1 MKKLLFFFIALTLS
15 FQFVDAQTLAFP
27 TAEGYG
33 KFAKGGRGGKVVFV
47 ENLDDYIAY
56 NNLEAPIPGSF
67 RWALKQ
73 YPGEPL
79 TIIFR
84 VSGTILLKP
93 YIVSGRNQNDI
104 RSSRPNL
111 TIAGQTAPG
120 EGITIR
126 NSKVNLGGSV
136 DLIVRNIR
144 FRIGENAADGT
155 FIPGG
160 SMGCENAVNVIFD
173 HCVFGWSGEENI
185 TMYDNR
191 FTTVQ
196 WSMMHEGLYD
206 DGHGKGNRSYGG
218 QCGGVNST
226 WHHNLFAHNQSR
238 SPRINGARTDNET
251 RVFIE
256 FINNVIYNWGSSGG
270 IYGAD
275 INVGSTRSHTANY
288 VGNYY
293 KPGPATPS
301 TKYFFS
307 NYIVNG
313 ANYPK
318 WYLSGNYMHGVP
330 SANTNNWN
338 AFEIRWSGS
347 PGTALPTKADL
358 ASDTLLFP
366 PSNIYYNAAWIG
378 YEPYRI
384 NISSAENAYQSILEK
399 VGTYNRDSVERRI
412 IRELKEGT
420 ATFKASRGTFGIID
434 KSTDAEGFLT
444 YKQAEPPVDADRD
457 GMADNW
463 EVANG
468 LNPNN
473 SEDRNLV
480 TPEGYTA
487 LEVYLNSLMGEYIV
501 PNFTGVKNI
510 KQTFFSIFPT
520 IVKDK
525 FEITSDIPLKSA
537 TIINMNG
544 QKISDFSLTEK
555 TSIDVKNLKAGY
567 YLVSVKAQ
575 FDKQEYLKFLK
586 L

>member
-136 DLIVRNIR
+136 DLIVRNVR

-238 SPRINGARTDNET
+238 SPRLNGARTDNET